1 MKATQKLHQSNL
13 SLWVSRFKEQK
24 ESGLSIKSWC
34 LENNISIYAFNYW
47 KYLAKEEYVDSI
59 LPDIVP
65 IGSSDSFLPVADS
78 NVSLQSPYSES
89 PDSRNSYSVRIS
101 FDNTYIEIGPETSDY
116 MFFSIIKAVRHT

>member
-1 MKATQKLHQSNL
+1 MNAKQKLHQSNL

-47 KYLAKEEYVDSI
+47 KHLAKEEYVDSI

-78 NVSLQSPYSES
+78 NVSLQSPYLKFI
-89 PDSRNSYSVRIS
+89 PKFRLPCKN
-101 FDNTYIEIGPETSDY
+101 
-116 MFFSIIKAVRHT
+116 